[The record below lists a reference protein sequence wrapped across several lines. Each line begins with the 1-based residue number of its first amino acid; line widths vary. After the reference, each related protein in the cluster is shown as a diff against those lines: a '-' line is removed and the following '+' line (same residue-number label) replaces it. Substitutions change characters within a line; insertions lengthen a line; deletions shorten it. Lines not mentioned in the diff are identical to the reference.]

1 MYLYIY
7 NANVF
12 MYIKIHII
20 HLIIFKESSVVA
32 FNFFSECHLI
42 EPIYYFLNFIEIQL
56 TNKIVIYLKIYII
69 VMVCY
74 KCIL

>member
-12 MYIKIHII
+12 LYIKIHII
-20 HLIIFKESSVVA
+20 HLIIFKESLVVA

-42 EPIYYFLNFIEIQL
+42 EPIYYFLNFIEI
-56 TNKIVIYLKIYII
+56 
-69 VMVCY
+69 
-74 KCIL
+74 